1 MKEAYCF
8 QWIKMKSTDYIPKEQ
23 FQVPMERTS
32 FPIETLRTLKERLR
46 IEKEVI
52 S

>member
-1 MKEAYCF
+1 MKEAYCS
-8 QWIKMKSTDYIPKEQ
+8 QWIKMKSAYYISKEQ

-32 FPIETLRTLKERLR
+32 FPIETLRPPKRLR
-46 IEKEVI
+46 TEKEVI